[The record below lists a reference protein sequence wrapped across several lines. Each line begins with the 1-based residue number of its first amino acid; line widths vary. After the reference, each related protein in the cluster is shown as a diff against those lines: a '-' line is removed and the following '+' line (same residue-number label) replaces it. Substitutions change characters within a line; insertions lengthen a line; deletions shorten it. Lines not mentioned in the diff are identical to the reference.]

1 MTSVEEI
8 LLVYKKL
15 GFIAH
20 VQQLYLTTLPLVIKA
35 PLIPNKSV
43 FL

>member
-1 MTSVEEI
+1 MKEI

-43 FL
+43 F